1 VAVAVIVAVI
11 AHDLPLRLGLLAAT
25 LAGMTAAIILERRLR
40 SPAT

>member
-11 AHDLPLRLGLLAAT
+11 AHELPLRLGLLAAT
-25 LAGMTAAIILERRLR
+25 LAGMTAAIALERRLS